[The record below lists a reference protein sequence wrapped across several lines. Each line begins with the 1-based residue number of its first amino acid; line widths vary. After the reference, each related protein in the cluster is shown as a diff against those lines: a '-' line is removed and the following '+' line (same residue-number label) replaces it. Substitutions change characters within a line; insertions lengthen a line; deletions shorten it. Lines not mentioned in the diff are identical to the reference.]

1 MESRAIVD
9 SLQRFSSLPA
19 YLPTSFHISNAEESF
34 FLKEANQDI
43 TRNSSL
49 QTRVESFFI
58 YRARRPP
65 VVNASYG
72 PFSVE
77 KTVPRELMLT
87 STPFGHVGQ
96 FPFNWKVKAHILDSS
111 IYSNRPKVQTLFYI
125 TGMGW
130 ADDDPAEQLPCVK
143 ISPQA
148 GFHIMGLALKF
159 PEIQPH
165 PLQVIILLSAEIN
178 FKCCP

>member
-87 STPFGHVGQ
+87 STTLKDSVCGHLCIW
-96 FPFNWKVKAHILDSS
+96 PW
-111 IYSNRPKVQTLFYI
+111 P
-125 TGMGW
+125 
-130 ADDDPAEQLPCVK
+130 
-143 ISPQA
+143 
-148 GFHIMGLALKF
+148 
-159 PEIQPH
+159 
-165 PLQVIILLSAEIN
+165 
-178 FKCCP
+178 